1 MLIPPL
7 VVLIPDRFRIDRDWK
22 SILYGFL
29 IGGTACGG
37 QVALFKVATMGPA
50 FLIFPILA
58 LAPLVTILMSLAFLR
73 ERTGKAGCVGV
84 VLAVVSIVLFSIQKP
99 EGGVH
104 SYMWLIW
111 TLAIMAAWGVQAY
124 YMKVANNH
132 MSSASICFYTSV
144 TAILLIPVAL
154 WMTDSHQPINWG
166 FRGPGIAAIVQML
179 NAIGF
184 CTSVLAFR
192 YGKAIIVTP
201 LCNAYPLITVLLT
214 LVLQRQLPTL
224 LQGVAIV
231 TCLVAATLMVI
242 DEQEETKPLSLE
254 VMPTPQ
260 TELETTVKERL

>member
-1 MLIPPL
+1 
-7 VVLIPDRFRIDRDWK
+7 
-22 SILYGFL
+22 
-29 IGGTACGG
+29 
-37 QVALFKVATMGPA
+37 MGPA

-73 ERTGKAGCVGV
+73 ERTGKAGAVGV
-84 VLAVVSIVLFSIQKP
+84 VLAIVSIVLFSIQKP

-104 SYMWLIW
+104 NFAWLIW

-124 YMKVANNH
+124 YMKVASNH

-154 WMTDSHQPINWG
+154 WMTDFRQPINWG
-166 FRGPGIAAIVQML
+166 FRGPGMAAIVQML

-214 LVLQRQLPTL
+214 LILQRQLPTM

-231 TCLVAATLMVI
+231 TCLVAATLMVM
-242 DEQEETKPLSLE
+242 DEQEVTKPE
-254 VMPTPQ
+254 VMPIPQ
-260 TELETTVKERL
+260 TKSEQL